1 MAEQDKDFQDL
12 DIFTTGIDGS
22 NFLLFGQGGNQVPSD
37 PDRQDFQLKIDTLY
51 SYLVDR
57 FNRNDRFEIGDIHI
71 TQNSNNPSLKYGGTW
86 VMIQKDTILLSGT
99 SAEVGAGSVT
109 PQGENNP
116 SVPVQQHTHGITIG
130 STDLG
135 TKNTNTTGEHSHSHA
150 YHPGGTGIYRTAFRT
165 TDYAGELNS
174 GLIRPRGNHNH
185 TVNIGSHNHS
195 ASAANAGTPG
205 ATLDVR
211 GQHIYVYIWKKTA

>member
-1 MAEQDKDFQDL
+1 MAAQDKDFQDL
-12 DIFTTGIDGS
+12 DIFATGVDGS

-71 TQNSNNPSLKYGGTW
+71 TQNSDNPSLKYGGTW
-86 VMIQKDTILLSGT
+86 AMIQKDTILLSGT

-116 SVPVQQHTHGITIG
+116 AVPTPQHTHGATIG

-135 TKNTNTTGEHSHSHA
+135 TKTTKV
-150 YHPGGTGIYRTAFRT
+150 GTGNHEHVIGFGGAGGSNYPVLSNGFGGYRSTEGGGAHGH
-165 TDYAGELNS
+165 DLE
-174 GLIRPRGNHNH
+174 
-185 TVNIGSHNHS
+185 IGSHGHS
-195 ASAANAGTPG
+195 VSVQNSGVSG